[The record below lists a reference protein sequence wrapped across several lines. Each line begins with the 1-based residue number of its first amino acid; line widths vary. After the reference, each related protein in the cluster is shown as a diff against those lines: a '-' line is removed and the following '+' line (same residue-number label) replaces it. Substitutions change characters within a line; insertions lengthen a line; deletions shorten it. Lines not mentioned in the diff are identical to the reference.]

1 MDQPNY
7 TLGRGELY
15 FDKFKPNVAYV
26 NVQHPD
32 SGVDRTLMIS
42 TPCPQAKYDH
52 DDDHGRDRDHN
63 RD

>member
-1 MDQPNY
+1 VES
-7 TLGRGELY
+7 TGLY

-26 NVQHPD
+26 NVQYPD
-32 SGVDRTLMIS
+32 SGVDRTIMIS

-52 DDDHGRDRDHN
+52 DDDHHGRDRDHD